1 MTGWEFALWGLLGG
15 FAVEA
20 VEFIQAIHA
29 SKGWPWRQKDEPGPL
44 PMAVAVLLRLAVSA
58 VVAAATG
65 LTGQVSGQFG
75 AFLAGVTAPLL
86 IEQLGR
92 SVPVQLDRSAPSE
105 GRTGGCGELPVSGDG
120 S

>member
-1 MTGWEFALWGLLGG
+1 MTGWDFALWGLLGG

-20 VEFIQAIHA
+20 LEFNRAIRA
-29 SKGWPWRQKDEPGPL
+29 SGGWPWRQKDEPEPL
-44 PMAVAVLLRLAVSA
+44 PMAMAVLARLAISA

-65 LTGQVSGQFG
+65 LSGQVTGQFG

-86 IEQLGR
+86 IDELGR
-92 SVPVQLDRSAPSE
+92 SIGSDKGNLGDPPS
-105 GRTGGCGELPVSGDG
+105 LGDG